1 MNRFAAAP
9 QRYVFLVHWNADEAR
24 ERLAMLRRVG
34 WRASG
39 GPVGPAELKALRAEP
54 PDVLAID
61 LSRLPSHG
69 REVALAWRASKKT
82 RHVPILFLGGEE
94 AKVERA
100 RLALPDATY
109 AEWSDVARALESAFA
124 TRGAEVVA
132 PKDALAAGYSGT
144 PLAKKLGVKPGGVVA
159 LVGAPKGFEAQ
170 LEPLP
175 DGARTTRRAAAASL
189 VLWFVKDRA
198 ALEADVE
205 SMAERAAAAPLWI
218 CWRKKTA
225 APNGDVGDREVRAT
239 ALAAGLVDSKVCAL
253 DATWSGLRFTLRR

>member
-1 MNRFAAAP
+1 MKPSGAAHD
-9 QRYVFLVHWNADEAR
+9 RRVFLVHWNADEAR

-39 GPVGPAELKALRAEP
+39 GPVGPAELKELRAQP

-69 REVALAWRASKKT
+69 RDVALAWRASKAT

-94 AKVERA
+94 AKVERT

-109 AEWSDVARALESAFA
+109 AEWSDVARALERAFA
-124 TRGAEVVA
+124 TRGADVA
-132 PKDALAAGYSGT
+132 VPKDALAGYSGT
-144 PLAKKLGVKPGGVVA
+144 PLAKKLGVKAGGVVA
-159 LVGAPKGFEAQ
+159 LIGAPKGFEAQ

-175 DGARTTRRAAAASL
+175 DGARTTRRAGAASL

-205 SMAERAAAAPLWI
+205 HMAERAAAATLWI
-218 CWRKKTA
+218 CWRKKA
-225 APNGDVGDREVRAT
+225 ADPSGDVGEREVRAA

-253 DATWSGLRFTLRR
+253 DATWSGLRFTRRR